1 MSIKKKLGLGVAS
14 AALGISLVGGGTWA
28 AFNDT
33 ATINNHFAAG
43 TLDLEVGKNHPS
55 HKMNFDLGNMK
66 PGDSVQRIF
75 KLNNVGSIAIKEVLL
90 DTTANNFLDGN
101 NGALNGDNTA
111 MMEYLSQFKINFA
124 SVDGESARHE
134 PRNNVVASGADLTLA
149 DLVTGPTAYETK
161 INSAYLATDGTKR
174 INLAPLTVAAGSEG
188 LRGIPVDPTRDSDA
202 VFIEIEFIDNPAKDL
217 TTNEYVQNKYQGDS
231 AQFFFNLE
239 ATQWAGV
246 EVDTND
252 PNGSVNNGI
261 QGSAD
266 DTTTPT
272 TQPANP
278 SVGSPTPVHNGNEVV
293 DGNNRD

>member
-1 MSIKKKLGLGVAS
+1 MSIKKKIGMGVAS
-14 AALGISLVGGGTWA
+14 AALGLSLVGGGTWA

-55 HKMNFDLGNMK
+55 HKMNFDLANMK

-75 KLNNVGSIAIKEVLL
+75 KLNNAGSIAIKEVLL
-90 DTTANNFLDGN
+90 NVTADSFIDGN
-101 NGALNGDNTA
+101 DGALNGDNTA
-111 MMEYLSQFKINFA
+111 MMEYLSQFVIDFA
-124 SVDGESARHE
+124 SVDGESTSWE
-134 PRNNVVASGADLTLA
+134 PRNNVFNGEVTLA
-149 DLVTGPTAYETK
+149 DLVNGDMSKVRAAYH
-161 INSAYLATDGTKR
+161 ATDGTDR
-174 INLAPLTVAAGSEG
+174 INLASLVTADADY
-188 LRGIPVDPTRDSDA
+188 RGIPVTPEDSDA
-202 VFIEIEFIDNPAKDL
+202 VFIQITFKNDL
-217 TTNEYVQNKYQGDS
+217 TRVGGDYSEFVQNKFQGDS
-231 AQFFFNLE
+231 VNFYFNLE

-272 TQPANP
+272 TQPTNP
-278 SVGSPTPVHNGNEVV
+278 STGTPAPVHQGNEVV
-293 DGNNRD
+293 DENNRD

>member
-14 AALGISLVGGGTWA
+14 AVLGVSLVGGGTWA

-33 ATINNHFAAG
+33 ATINNHFASG

-55 HKMNFDLGNMK
+55 HQMNFDLSNMK

-75 KLNNVGSIAIKEVLL
+75 KLNNAGSIAIKEVLL
-90 DTTANNFLDGN
+90 DVTAKNFVDDLVAE
-101 NGALNGDNTA
+101 NGGQNSKSAF
-111 MMEYLSQFKINFA
+111 LSQFVINFA
-124 SVDGESARHE
+124 SVDGESTSWE
-134 PRNNVVASGADLTLA
+134 PRNNVFTSEVTLA
-149 DLVTGPTAYETK
+149 ELVDGSFVSKVNP
-161 INSAYLATDGTKR
+161 SYLGTDGTR
-174 INLAPLTVAAGSEG
+174 INLAPLTAADSQY
-188 LRGIPVDPTRDSDA
+188 RGIPVNPTDSDA
-202 VFIEIEFIDNPAKDL
+202 VFIEIEYKNDPTKTDGKNYD
-217 TTNEYVQNKYQGDS
+217 QNKYQGDKVD
-231 AQFFFNLE
+231 FFFNLE

-272 TQPANP
+272 TQPSNP
-278 SVGSPTPVHNGNEVV
+278 SVGTPVPVYNGNEVV
-293 DGNNRD
+293 DN